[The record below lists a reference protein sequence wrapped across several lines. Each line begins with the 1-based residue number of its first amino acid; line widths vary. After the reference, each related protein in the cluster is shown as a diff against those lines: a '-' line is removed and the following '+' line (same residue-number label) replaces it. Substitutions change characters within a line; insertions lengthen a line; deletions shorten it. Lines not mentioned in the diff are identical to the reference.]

1 MASSGSAGVSGSS
14 SVIDALSELSESA
27 SGLSSVLNTSN
38 VTLALAFENCII
50 MFCHSLLLLSSS
62 EFSFSLFFRLT
73 FSAHSSLTFFLSQF
87 EDDIPKVTDLPSL
100 DSILNEASPA
110 CSSHVTIT

>member
-50 MFCHSLLLLSSS
+50 IFCHSYSCCPPPNFL
-62 EFSFSLFFRLT
+62 FPLFFRLT
-73 FSAHSSLTFFLSQF
+73 FSAHSPLTFFLSQF
-87 EDDIPKVTDLPSL
+87 EEDIPKVTDLPSL

>member
-38 VTLALAFENCII
+38 VTLAFETCIYNI
-50 MFCHSLLLLSSS
+50 L
-62 EFSFSLFFRLT
+62 SFSTLAVLLRIFFFLFSFRLT